1 MFERPLYQASIV
13 ENIRPGHAIINVV
26 FNGTMVS
33 YELIPQDNA
42 CWKDFHVN
50 RKSGL
55 VTNKVRIYPCYTVFI
70 SIMLGTF
77 NTELLKTEKKRTLHI
92 VVIFQAAA
100 GAGNCLITCLIKQ
113 NCGNSSGTH

>member
-26 FNGTMVS
+26 FNGTMAS

-77 NTELLKTEKKRTLHI
+77 NTKLLKKKKQKKKNVTYS
-92 VVIFQAAA
+92 
-100 GAGNCLITCLIKQ
+100 AGNCLITCLIKQ